1 MTREAPTCVMEMA
14 ARVVATAD
22 PSEKVRL
29 AHETAHAWSS
39 GQLDAP
45 RSGAASCAPDAPGR
59 PPRPELKPPA
69 QVPRRR
75 LGNPAGR
82 FALMHAVNMTIFA
95 GPNVPARDK
104 WPFAL
109 AQLAFVAGLEMRSP
123 SLPTVT

>member
-45 RSGAASCAPDAPGR
+45 RSGAA
-59 PPRPELKPPA
+59 
-69 QVPRRR
+69 
-75 LGNPAGR
+75 
-82 FALMHAVNMTIFA
+82 
-95 GPNVPARDK
+95 
-104 WPFAL
+104 
-109 AQLAFVAGLEMRSP
+109 
-123 SLPTVT
+123 